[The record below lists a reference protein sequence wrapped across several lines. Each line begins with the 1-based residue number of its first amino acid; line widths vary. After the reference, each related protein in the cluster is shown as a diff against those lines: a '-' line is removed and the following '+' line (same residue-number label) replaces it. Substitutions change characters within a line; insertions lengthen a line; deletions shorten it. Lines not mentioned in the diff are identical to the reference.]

1 MLQGSHFSNLLQS
14 SWLHFIFKV
23 QTLTHIFLKLFM
35 FLTTDWKV
43 TDYFKYLPQ
52 GDYGLYMVKHTRPG
66 TSIRGHESRMLID
79 KIFRLCLSHWSAAIC
94 NISVRISVCLSNLH
108 AHHMA
113 HYLFCPMKIN
123 SDTISMYLL
132 PKFVNFTLI
141 LPCISSRKVQGKD
154 RCDQNQNGHI
164 AKMDDFTHF
173 WSIVSTIQIC
183 IWPFS
188 LNQAMNQPFNS
199 TLADVICIFDI

>member
-1 MLQGSHFSNLLQS
+1 
-14 SWLHFIFKV
+14 
-23 QTLTHIFLKLFM
+23 
-35 FLTTDWKV
+35 
-43 TDYFKYLPQ
+43 
-52 GDYGLYMVKHTRPG
+52 
-66 TSIRGHESRMLID
+66 MLID

-132 PKFVNFTLI
+132 PKFVDFTLI
-141 LPCISSRKVQGKD
+141 LPCILSRKVQGKD

-173 WSIVSTIQIC
+173 WSIVSTIHIC

-188 LNQAMNQPFNS
+188 LNQAINQPFNS
-199 TLADVICIFDI
+199 TLADAFAYSIFRTLRDSTLSWPPNQNLPPFQVKKISAPKSGRIIRE